1 MDLRRPQASFFGAA
15 LLAFTALVS
24 PAQAFDLF
32 GIHLWG
38 ERKDADA
45 DSVIADPHKYTVE
58 IAQDENR
65 ETKKLIDGP
74 DGAVGVP
81 SSSLHPAA
89 TRITTRHR

>member
-58 IAQDENR
+58 IAQGENK
-65 ETKKLIDGP
+65 ETKKLIE
-74 DGAVGVP
+74 GA
-81 SSSLHPAA
+81 SSS
-89 TRITTRHR
+89 